1 MNANFYQTR
10 VNARRGQYGGG
21 YQVHFDGNC
30 GGMVIIFAKEC
41 FLMFII
47 EIFILVVVILGGFG
61 RRPGI
66 QVNIRPS

>member
-30 GGMVIIFAKEC
+30 GGMVIIFAKEY
-41 FLMFII
+41 FFNVYQRD
-47 EIFILVVVILGGFG
+47 FYTSSGNFG
-61 RRPGI
+61 WFW
-66 QVNIRPS
+66 